1 MIYCVYAHER
11 ARPEREDFYF
21 DGMQRIRVKC
31 VTTLCI
37 RDFQFRF
44 SYYLSPAGMSGG
56 ISWQIAAGWSSLC
69 SFECLSCVHPE
80 RKPHTHTHIQVDAD
94 TSKDIKNCSAPV
106 LMLTSYMQTKNTE

>member
-31 VTTLCI
+31 VTALRI

-44 SYYLSPAGMSGG
+44 SYYLSPARMSGG
-56 ISWQIAAGWSSLC
+56 IPWQIAAG
-69 SFECLSCVHPE
+69 
-80 RKPHTHTHIQVDAD
+80 
-94 TSKDIKNCSAPV
+94 
-106 LMLTSYMQTKNTE
+106 

>member
-31 VTTLCI
+31 VTALCI

-44 SYYLSPAGMSGG
+44 SYYLSPAGNEWWDFLADSGRM
-56 ISWQIAAGWSSLC
+56 IVFMFI
-69 SFECLSCVHPE
+69 
-80 RKPHTHTHIQVDAD
+80 
-94 TSKDIKNCSAPV
+94 
-106 LMLTSYMQTKNTE
+106 